1 MSARDGLVA
10 PASPSAS
17 PARARHKLFAF
28 LLTLPAAGTV
38 TVTGPAA
45 AGGPTTIRDGFLNAD
60 ECSRTVRSPRSNAC
74 ATGQRIFY

>member
-45 AGGPTTIRDGFLNAD
+45 AGGPTTIRDGFFERRRVQQD
-60 ECSRTVRSPRSNAC
+60 RSISS
-74 ATGQRIFY
+74 Q